1 MSATPPLAFA
11 DIRVGDELT
20 PLELNLDAT
29 KIVAGAIA
37 SRDFMPVHHDRDYAQ
52 SQGAPDIFM
61 NILSTNGYI
70 ARFLTDWA
78 GPQAMVKNIRIRLGA
93 PAIPGQLLR
102 FTGKVFAVRRDQG
115 EGVVEVSLAA
125 TAEAGDHASGTAQLT
140 FPLD

>member
-1 MSATPPLAFA
+1 MSAPTLLAFT
-11 DIRVGDELT
+11 DIRPGDEVT
-20 PLELNLDAT
+20 PLELKLDAT

-78 GPQAMVKNIRIRLGA
+78 GPRAMVKNIRIRLGA
-93 PAIPGQLLR
+93 PAVPGQVLR
-102 FTGKVFAVRRDQG
+102 FTGKVLEVHAEEG
-115 EGVVEVSLAA
+115 EGMVEVSLTAA
-125 TAEAGDHASGTAQLT
+125 TEAADHASGTARLT
-140 FPLD
+140 LPLD